1 MQFNLDSLVVFKL
14 MNGEV
19 IICEIVSEDDQ
30 QVTIRYAIQAF
41 ETVINGDIPNVNFLR
56 WVPFTDEL
64 IILYRH
70 GILAASPPNDAVK
83 EIYAEKLAELE
94 AAEIDATSIKEV
106 DFPYFRHQ
114 CRNTAFK

>member
-1 MQFNLDSLVVFKL
+1 MQFNLDSLVIFKL

-30 QVTIRYAIQAF
+30 QVIIRYAIQAF
-41 ETVINGDIPNVNFLR
+41 ESVINGDIPNVNFLR
-56 WVPFTDEL
+56 WVPFTDDP

-70 GILAASPPNDAVK
+70 GILAVAPPNDTVK
-83 EIYAEKLAELE
+83 EMYVEKLAELE
-94 AAEIDATSIKEV
+94 AAEIDVTSIKET
-106 DFPYFRHQ
+106 DFPDFRHQ